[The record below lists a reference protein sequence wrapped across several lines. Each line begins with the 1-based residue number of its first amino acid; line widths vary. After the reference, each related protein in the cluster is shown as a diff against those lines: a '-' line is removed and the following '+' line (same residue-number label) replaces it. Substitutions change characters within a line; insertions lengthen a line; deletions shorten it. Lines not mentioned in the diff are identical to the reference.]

1 MSISAMAAPEYCI
14 LYINFNVAEKSFFS
28 HSAPSTVPSI
38 REERASVT
46 SSSSKEDI
54 LSSPSKEDLASDA
67 EIREINKRERQK
79 KNSVVHQ
86 FPS

>member
-1 MSISAMAAPEYCI
+1 MLI
-14 LYINFNVAEKSFFS
+14 YIDFS
-28 HSAPSTVPSI
+28 HSAPGTVPSI

-54 LSSPSKEDLASDA
+54 VSAPSKEDIASDA
-67 EIREINKRERQK
+67 EVREINKREKQK

-86 FPS
+86 FPSKYSKTVYGS